1 MLDNQHPFFS
11 IIIPTYNVE
20 GLLPRALE
28 SVLIQDFEDIEV
40 IIMDGDSSDHTLAIA
55 NRKSNKDSRVKV
67 FSEKDNGIYDAM
79 NKAIGI
85 AKGDYLFF
93 LGSDDVFYDQTILS
107 QVYSSLAQNPVHV
120 LYGNVYSDRF
130 NGIYDGEFSVEKLY
144 FKNICHQ
151 SIFFS
156 NTVFKKTGLFNL
168 KYKAHADY
176 DHNMKWFLDK
186 AITFRYD
193 EMIISNYADGGFS
206 SINGDLVFKKN
217 KKLLFVW
224 RSFGQVSIMFL
235 LKILMPKRLNNVCRV
250 FSKVKRSMNVDT
262 VKTKTHD

>member
-1 MLDNQHPFFS
+1 MLDIKPPFFS

-20 GLLPRALE
+20 ALLPRTLK
-28 SVLIQDFEDIEV
+28 SVLCQDFEDMEV
-40 IIMDGDSSDHTLAIA
+40 ILMDGDSSDLTVAIA

-85 AKGDYLFF
+85 ATGDYLFF
-93 LGSDDVFYDQTILS
+93 LGSDDVFYDHTILS
-107 QVYSSLAQNPVHV
+107 QVYSSLSQNPVEV

-130 NGIYDGEFSVEKLY
+130 NGIYNGEFSKEKLF

-156 NTVFKKTGLFNL
+156 KTVFLKTGLFNL

-176 DHNMKWFLDK
+176 DHNLKWFLNK
-186 AITFRYD
+186 AITFRY
-193 EMIISNYADGGFS
+193 EEIIIANYADGGFS
-206 SINGDLVFKKN
+206 SLHGDPVFKKN
-217 KKLLFVW
+217 KKLLFLR
-224 RSFGQVSIMFL
+224 RSFGQVSIKFL
-235 LKILMPKRLNNVCRV
+235 LKIMLPKLVYKGGRV
-250 FSKVKRSMNVDT
+250 FSIVKGFMNVDLF
-262 VKTKTHD
+262 KTKNT